1 MTRARIL
8 FVCVENSCRSQMAE
22 AFGRI
27 HGGAR
32 VDVFSTGSR
41 PSGRVNETAI
51 ELMWEV
57 GYDLSKH
64 RSTASS
70 EVPSG
75 EFDVVVS
82 MGCGDE
88 CPAVPANRRL
98 EWEIPDPKHMPLADF
113 RAVRDQVET
122 EVVRLLSSLE
132 A

>member
-1 MTRARIL
+1 MRR
-8 FVCVENSCRSQMAE
+8 RSKMLL
-22 AFGRI
+22 AFLTAAIVLGCGGGRL
-27 HGGAR
+27 R
-32 VDVFSTGSR
+32 VL
-41 PSGRVNETAI
+41 SG
-51 ELMWEV
+51 
-57 GYDLSKH
+57 
-64 RSTASS
+64 
-70 EVPSG
+70 
-75 EFDVVVS
+75 FDVVVS